1 MSKINISEDGRY
13 PSIKN
18 FVGGPNTRL
27 FWRTKMTFLKLKTHE
42 KAAAMLFSVF
52 LLLTSLSFASS
63 VLTPE
68 DILRIKICSAAE
80 ISPNGKWIA
89 YTVSVP
95 REANDEPGGAYSELF
110 VFSVETGSARP
121 FIAGKTNI
129 SSPRWSPDSSK
140 IAFLAE
146 RGDKPSTQVWV
157 IPVDGGEACQVTKAE
172 TSVLNFRWH
181 PSGKKIAYI
190 ATTPPNKREKD
201 LEKEGYGFIFFE
213 ENLKHRNL
221 YLANLDG
228 EKQTQQLTDGV
239 TVWGFEFSPEGRTIA
254 AAVSP
259 KNLVDHSY
267 MFQKIHLF
275 DLETKKLTRL
285 TDNPG
290 KLENF
295 AFSPDGLKLVYTAG
309 LERKDHA
316 VSQVFVIPGGG
327 GPAKNLTPPNFR
339 GHVSWAFWKDNGTV
353 VYLAGEGVWPTL
365 SQVSADGG
373 ERKVILHAKD
383 SGIIFGEP
391 SSANDFKQLALTGNS
406 PDTPGDLCYWEAGK
420 SPKRL
425 TTLNPW
431 MAERQ
436 LGKQEIIKYKAR
448 DGQEIEGLLL
458 YPVNYA
464 PGSCYPLIVT
474 VHGGPESHY
483 SNGWVTRYS
492 EPGQALAGKGYAVF
506 YPNYRSSTGYGLK
519 FAWTG
524 YNDAAGVEFDDIADG
539 IEHLIKSGIADPE
552 RVGLI
557 GGSYG
562 GFAAAWFSSYYT
574 RYVRAVCMF
583 VGISDLI
590 SKRGTTDIPYEE
602 LYVHSGKPL
611 EEMWDQ
617 SLKRS
622 PIYWAH
628 QSKTAVLI
636 LGGTAD
642 TRVHP
647 SQSLEYYRQLKMNNH
662 PAVRLVQY
670 PGEGHGN
677 RRQPGRI
684 DFIFRQLQWLD
695 WYVKDKKPL
704 DGPRPPLDISE
715 SYGLKLEN

>member
-1 MSKINISEDGRY
+1 MVSLKFRIHRKVI
-13 PSIKN
+13 
-18 FVGGPNTRL
+18 VAL
-27 FWRTKMTFLKLKTHE
+27 FFLV
-42 KAAAMLFSVF
+42 LF
-52 LLLTSLSFASS
+52 LPSLSFAGS

-68 DILRIKICSAAE
+68 DVLRIKTCTGVA

-95 REANDEPGGAYSELF
+95 REANDEPGGAYSELY
-110 VFSVETGSARP
+110 VFSTETGAIRP
-121 FIAGKTNI
+121 FSTGKVGVG
-129 SSPRWSPDSSK
+129 SPRWSPDSSK

-146 RGDKPSTQVWV
+146 RGEKASTQVWV
-157 IPVDGGEACQVTKAE
+157 IPVDGGEGYQVTKAE
-172 TSVLNFRWH
+172 TSILDFRWH
-181 PSGKKIAYI
+181 PSGEKIAFI
-190 ATTPPNKREKD
+190 ATSPPAKREKE
-201 LEKEGYGFIFFE
+201 LEKKGYGFIFFE

-221 YLANLDG
+221 YLAQVSG
-228 EKQTQQLTDGV
+228 GKPAEQLTDGV
-239 TVWGFEFSPEGRTIA
+239 AVWSFEFSPDGRSIA

-259 KNLVDHSY
+259 ENLVDQSY
-267 MFQKIHLF
+267 MFQKIHLL
-275 DLETKKLTRL
+275 DLETRKLTRL

-290 KLENF
+290 KLGNF
-295 AFSPDGLKLVYTAG
+295 AFCPDGSKLVYTAG

-316 VSQVFVIPGGG
+316 VSQVFTIPTAG

-339 GHVSWAFWKDNGTV
+339 GHVSWASWKDSNTII
-353 VYLAGEGVWPTL
+353 YLAGEGVWPTL
-365 SQVSADGG
+365 SLVSADGG

-391 SSANDFKQLALTGNS
+391 SFTGGFKQLAMAGNT
-406 PDTPGDLCYWEAGK
+406 PDIPGEVYYWEAAK
-420 SPKRL
+420 ALKRL

-431 MAERQ
+431 LAERQ
-436 LGKQEIIKYKAR
+436 LGKQEVIKYKAR

-458 YPVNYA
+458 YPVDYA
-464 PGSCYPLIVT
+464 PGTRYPLIVT

-483 SNGWVTRYS
+483 SNGWVSRYS

-519 FAWTG
+519 FAWAG

-539 IEHLIKSGIADPE
+539 IEHLIERGIADRD

-574 RYVRAVCMF
+574 RYMKAVCMF

-602 LYVHSGKPL
+602 FYVHSGKPL

-636 LGGTAD
+636 LGGAAD

-647 SQSLEYYRQLKMNNH
+647 SQSLEYYRILKMNNH

-684 DFIFRQLQWLD
+684 DSLFREIQWLD
-695 WYVKDKKPL
+695 WYVRDKKPL
-704 DGPRPPLDISE
+704 DGPMPPLDISE
-715 SYGLKLEN
+715 SYGLNLEN